1 MTTHRGL
8 IELETGAR
16 AEVVDIT
23 ESVEAEVAAS
33 GVADGIALVYPLHTS
48 SGVYVN
54 DSDPGLRCNMLELLA
69 RLVPE
74 GAGYRH
80 DEADG
85 KRNADSH
92 MKATLSGHSA
102 TLPVTGGCLD
112 LGTYQRGYYLE
123 LDGGRPK
130 EVVVKVIGE

>member
-8 IELETGAR
+8 IELKTSDR

-23 ESVEAEVAAS
+23 DRVGAEVSAS
-33 GVADGIALVYPLHTS
+33 GVADGMALVYPLHTS
-48 SGVYVN
+48 SGVYIN
-54 DSDPGLRCNMLELLA
+54 DSDPGLRDDMLELLA

-80 DEADG
+80 DDADH

-92 MKATLSGHSA
+92 LKATLSGHSA
-102 TLPVTGGCLD
+102 TLPVTGGQLD
-112 LGTYQRGYYLE
+112 LGTYQRVYYLE